1 MAFSYAIIA
10 TGRRGR
16 RHASHCPG
24 HRLRQAKTTR
34 RQRASPECEL
44 PTRTLPLGEGCR
56 FAERSLWGHRRQSL
70 MSPAQNR
77 CVMRLL
83 LATRNPGKLRELR
96 ALLAD
101 LPLECLSLADV
112 GVATDIPET
121 GASLKENAILKA
133 RGYAELSGLTT
144 LADDS
149 GLEVDALGGE
159 PGVHSSRWAGPG
171 ATDADRIRKLLERL
185 RGVPP
190 QRRQARFRAVAA
202 IATPDGRLYT
212 TEGTLEGVIA
222 DRPRGSGGFGYDPVF
237 LVPDLGKT
245 VAELDPETKN
255 RISHRA
261 RAILAARPILE
272 QLAAEEM

>member
-1 MAFSYAIIA
+1 
-10 TGRRGR
+10 
-16 RHASHCPG
+16 
-24 HRLRQAKTTR
+24 
-34 RQRASPECEL
+34 
-44 PTRTLPLGEGCR
+44 
-56 FAERSLWGHRRQSL
+56 
-70 MSPAQNR
+70 
-77 CVMRLL
+77 MRLL
-83 LATRNPGKLRELR
+83 LATRNSGKLRELR

-112 GVATDIPET
+112 GIATDIPET
-121 GASLKENAILKA
+121 GASLIENAILKA
-133 RGYAELSGLTT
+133 RGYADLSGLTT

-190 QRRQARFRAVAA
+190 QGRRARFRAVAA

-212 TEGTLEGVIA
+212 TEGTLEGFIA
-222 DRPRGSGGFGYDPVF
+222 DRPKGSGGFGYDPVF

-261 RAILAARPILE
+261 RAIQAARPILE